1 MLTSGAFAF
10 WLPIVFSSIMGS
22 LNLGRLCGSCLKAVC
37 VEEPGFPTGS
47 VFGAHLPWVP

>member
-1 MLTSGAFAF
+1 MLTSGAFGF

-22 LNLGRLCGSCLKAVC
+22 LNPGHLCGSCLKAVC
-37 VEEPGFPTGS
+37 VEEPGFLMGS